1 MSEPVLLSVVNSL
14 RDLMRRPAVPAGRV
28 LIDHELNKKR
38 DPKMATALNNAI
50 RWLVQEG
57 ELARQTNETEPR
69 WWLVDRGI
77 PTDRDDQEIP
87 LTRGLERPFDGELID
102 DTKPKRAAK
111 EAVKEPEPV
120 PAPKPQAEVAA
131 KPALDNWLTTS
142 SGLAGKTTEG
152 SLDTRLLAVVTRLCA
167 VANRPVS
174 RTAILEEM
182 EGAAADRMLKM
193 RLAYVCKVKGSVIFW
208 EETSDREA
216 MYWPKGQDLDEDIAD
231 SLGPVSNKRK
241 SKKVPKRKAPEPE
254 VVAQPTVFAL
264 DVEADPLWSID
275 STGELGCIV
284 EGQYVMVLS
293 PKHAASLNRFMQA
306 TNGVHANKDPNAI

>member
-1 MSEPVLLSVVNSL
+1 MSEPVLLSVVNSI

-69 WWLVDRGI
+69 WWLVERGI
-77 PTDRDDQEIP
+77 PTDRDDQVIP
-87 LTRGLERPFDGELID
+87 LTTGLERPFDGELID

-111 EAVKEPEPV
+111 EPKVVEQPPPAEQPVTVVHVPKDSFLAETLGLKE
-120 PAPKPQAEVAA
+120 
-131 KPALDNWLTTS
+131 KPAMKLDERIINT
-142 SGLAGKTTEG
+142 
-152 SLDTRLLAVVTRLCA
+152 VTRLCA
-167 VANRPVS
+167 ATNRPVA
-174 RTAILEEM
+174 RQAILE
-182 EGAAADRMLKM
+182 DLKDFSDSRTLKM
-193 RLAYVCKVKGSVIFW
+193 RLAYVCKIKGAVIFW
-208 EETSDREA
+208 EPTADRDP
-216 MYWPKGQDLDEDIAD
+216 MYWPKDQELDEDIAD
-231 SLGPVSNKRK
+231 SMGPVSNKRK
-241 SKKVPKRKAPEPE
+241 PKKAPKRKAPEPE

-264 DVEADPLWSID
+264 DLEADPVWSID

-284 EGQYVMVLS
+284 DGQYVMVLA

-306 TNGVHANKDPNAI
+306 TNGVHANKDHNVT

>member
-38 DPKMATALNNAI
+38 DPKMAVALNNAI

-77 PTDRDDQEIP
+77 PTDRDDQVIP
-87 LTRGLERPFDGELID
+87 LTTGLERPFDGELID
-102 DTKPKRAAK
+102 DTKPKRVVK
-111 EAVKEPEPV
+111 EAVKAPEPAPVVKAVEPE
-120 PAPKPQAEVAA
+120 A
-131 KPALDNWLTTS
+131 KPALDNWLATS
-142 SGLAGKTTEG
+142 AGLAVKPPEG
-152 SLDTRLLAVVTRLCA
+152 SLDTRILAVVTRLCA

-193 RLAYVCKVKGSVIFW
+193 RLAYVCKVKGAVIFW

-216 MYWPKGQDLDEDIAD
+216 MYWPKGQELDEDIAD
-231 SLGPVSNKRK
+231 SFGPVSNKRK
-241 SKKVPKRKAPEPE
+241 PKKAPKRKAPEPE
-254 VVAQPTVFAL
+254 VVAQPTVFTL
-264 DVEADPLWSID
+264 DAEADPVWSID

-284 EGQYVMVLS
+284 EGQYVMVLL
-293 PKHAASLNRFMQA
+293 PKHANSLNRFMQA
-306 TNGVHANKDPNAI
+306 TNGVHANKDSNAT